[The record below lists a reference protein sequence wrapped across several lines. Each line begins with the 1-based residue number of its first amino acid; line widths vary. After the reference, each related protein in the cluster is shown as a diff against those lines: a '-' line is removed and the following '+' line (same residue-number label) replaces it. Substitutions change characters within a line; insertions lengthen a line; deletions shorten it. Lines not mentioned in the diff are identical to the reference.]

1 MVSLIDPSLR
11 ASMLRSGAGQGL
23 LSLGAG
29 LMAHGTGGGSQ
40 ALQRGIEGI
49 GQAMD
54 PMRIYQAQMIQNQL
68 QEQADERSRWQA
80 WDEAVSMLGQGEQPM
95 LGGSLVDMPG
105 GGTEPGQAQTAML
118 GPIEMPPEMIA
129 GGGIPPQLLQ
139 ALGPERGAAFLA
151 QMYKPPAAEKPTT
164 LMQNLEAAGF
174 KPGTPE
180 YQARAAAAIPG
191 AADAQREKAQ
201 DAAGFWRWTDTGER
215 VFPDVTKPDEQPKQ
229 GDVAGMRKEFSGQS
243 KDYRAVRTS
252 FSKVQE
258 TAKSPSAAGDLALI
272 FNYMKM
278 LDPGSVVREGE
289 FATAQS
295 AAGVPTQVRNVY
307 NRLVSGERLAPEQR
321 QDFLNQAY
329 NVYSA
334 QASGQNLLE
343 EQYRDLAERS
353 GYDPENVVIDYQGK
367 LREMTPLGQVTT
379 EVEAGGT
386 EAPAQ
391 VSNQSEY
398 DALPSGAQYVAPDGK
413 TRIKR

>member
-1 MVSLIDPSLR
+1 MVSLIDPALR

-23 LSLGAG
+23 MSLGAG
-29 LMAHGTGGGSQ
+29 LMAHGAGGGPQ
-40 ALQRGIEGI
+40 ALQQGIAGI

-54 PMRIYQAQMIQNQL
+54 PMRLYQAQMIQNQL
-68 QEQADERSRWQA
+68 QEQADARNRRQA
-80 WDEAVSMLGQGEQPM
+80 WDETVGMIGQPTAGQPM
-95 LGGSLVDMPG
+95 LGGPLVDMPG
-105 GGTEPGQAQTAML
+105 GGTEPGQTQTAML
-118 GPIEMPPEMIA
+118 PPIEMPPEMIA

-139 ALGPERGAAFLA
+139 ALGPERGAAFLSEF
-151 QMYKPPAAEKPTT
+151 YKP
-164 LMQNLEAAGF
+164 
-174 KPGTPE
+174 
-180 YQARAAAAIPG
+180 QAQ
-191 AADAQREKAQ
+191 AQRQTAK
-201 DAAGFWRWTDTGER
+201 DVAGRLRYLDTGELA
-215 VFPDVTKPDEQPKQ
+215 FPGVTPPVEAPEGPKPS
-229 GDVAGMRKEFSGQS
+229 DVAGMRKEFSGQS
-243 KDYRAVRTS
+243 KDYRSVRTA

-258 TAKSPSAAGDLALI
+258 TAKNPSAAGDLALI

-343 EQYRDLAERS
+343 EQYRDLADRS

-367 LREMTPLGQVTT
+367 LREMTPLGQVTA
-379 EVEAGGT
+379 EAEGGSA

-391 VSNQSEY
+391 VSSQSEY